1 MKLFVPRDD
10 NGRMVKYFSWLFLFC
25 SVLPVTLPAQESKS
39 GNGKVEMKQYWM
51 VFLKKGPH
59 RDQDSTAAAEIQAGH
74 MTNIGRLASLG
85 KIIVA
90 GPFGDDGDLRGIF
103 IMDCEDE
110 AEVQDLCASDPAVKA
125 GRLDV
130 EIHPWW
136 TAKGGSF
143 K

>member
-1 MKLFVPRDD
+1 MKTTL
-10 NGRMVKYFSWLFLFC
+10 WLLLSLLC
-25 SVLPVTLPAQESKS
+25 LAGIIHPARAQEKE
-39 GNGKVEMKQYWM
+39 GVMKQYWM

-59 RDQDSTAAAEIQAGH
+59 RDQDSVTAAKLQQSH
-74 MTNIGRLASLG
+74 MANIDRLASLG
-85 KIIVA
+85 KILVA

-103 IMDCEDE
+103 IMDCKNEEE
-110 AEVQDLCASDPAVKA
+110 AKELCGTDPAVQA
-125 GRLDV
+125 GRLAL

>member
-1 MKLFVPRDD
+1 MLLTRY
-10 NGRMVKYFSWLFLFC
+10 GALFLFF
-25 SVLPVTLPAQESKS
+25 VLLVPCATAQQSDTSTTKY
-39 GNGKVEMKQYWM
+39 EMKQYWM

-59 RDQDSTAAAEIQAGH
+59 RDQDTTTVAKLQEGH
-74 MTNIGRLASLG
+74 MANISRLASLG
-85 KIIVA
+85 KLMVA

-103 IMDCEDE
+103 ILDCKDE
-110 AEVQDLCASDPAVKA
+110 AEVRALCNTDPAITA
-125 GRLDV
+125 GRLAI